1 MQGFTW
7 GDNPEVFHEILAR
20 EVGVAEQQVSQ
31 FFPMLFGGGGGGGGG
46 DDDSVID
53 SDASRTSTPRRTSR
67 TIWTRSAGERCQAE
81 HISSGT
87 DISFVPPAGPAHE

>member
-31 FFPMLFGGGGGGGGG
+31 FFPTLGGG
-46 DDDSVID
+46 DDDS
-53 SDASRTSTPRRTSR
+53 DASADFHAAQDFADDLDALG
-67 TIWTRSAGERCQAE
+67 W
-81 HISSGT
+81 
-87 DISFVPPAGPAHE
+87 